1 MYYELV
7 NILLE
12 AVTQSHLTPSKG
24 ILKSKN
30 ASFLFFQILSLVA
43 LRTFLLSPF
52 QALRNIVFALLENVL
67 FTRFYAIFINFYS
80 VEGSNLLSV
89 NETQH
94 IKLYLLLKL
103 KIKRYLRLAAMPRLP
118 PPLPP
123 PTLIFGF
130 NKQ

>member
-30 ASFLFFQILSLVA
+30 ASFLFFQILYLVA

-67 FTRFYAIFINFYS
+67 FTRFYAIFINFLQCRRVKLTVCKRNTAYKT
-80 VEGSNLLSV
+80 VFI
-89 NETQH
+89 
-94 IKLYLLLKL
+94 IK
-103 KIKRYLRLAAMPRLP
+103 
-118 PPLPP
+118 
-123 PTLIFGF
+123 T
-130 NKQ
+130 